1 MMAKVTKKQ
10 ATVSILVVTAATLV
24 AFLLLRKA
32 ADRYTI
38 FDEDGMEF
46 GC

>member
-1 MMAKVTKKQ
+1 MAKVTNKQ
-10 ATVSILVVTAATLV
+10 ATVGLLVVTAAATLA

-32 ADRYTI
+32 ADTI
-38 FDEDGMEF
+38 PIDDYDGIDS